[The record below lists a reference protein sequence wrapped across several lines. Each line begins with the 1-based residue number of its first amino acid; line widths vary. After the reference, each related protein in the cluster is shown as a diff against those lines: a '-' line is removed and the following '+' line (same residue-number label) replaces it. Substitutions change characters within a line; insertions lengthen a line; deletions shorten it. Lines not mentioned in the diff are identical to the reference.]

1 MSKSKVFPAD
11 YADSIPLAE
20 RFPMLDDLMK
30 QKKQWVC
37 LKDGMAINPKTGE
50 EAYVDNENTWGSFAE
65 ACKYAEENEDCGIGF
80 QLSYNKKKDKKKDKE
95 KDLKITVIH
104 FSNCVD
110 SAGDITNEKVADIF
124 HLWEESYAEFD
135 TDGTGLT
142 FLFVNTPVMQE
153 KDYEAS
159 EGDVNV
165 RIASCYECIPITGQ
179 YCETGEVATVDGK
192 EEWYPC
198 DKSKEEF
205 VLSTG
210 TAVLKRTYELFFG
223 VKKEKTEAEKLRGLE
238 IDSSLVSVDANT
250 YLKQKLTHL
259 LSTNKYFHNLWNRS
273 TPTERGRMAD
283 EIDILARLIKYL
295 SCNDQTLCKLFRA
308 SPYFRTRPKEE
319 QNYYEDI
326 FDPLEYFYN
335 TSFLGTANDDD
346 SAYIDPREKYG
357 AEESSTEAEN
367 TGNKANDVLQDFA
380 SPFMRRLLD
389 KAREVAKS
397 KLFAMNTFDNA
408 IDLIY
413 DPIYETINTLDTDI
427 DCAQVLINSYGNRLM
442 YCSEDDCWY
451 IYKGGY
457 WIRENN
463 KDLENIRK
471 YGEKI
476 TKRLSVIPY
485 WFDMPSYTKKRL
497 RRGANKFSNV
507 ASLKKILEAARAV
520 KPVTP
525 DVFNTKIE
533 RLKVGNGTVNLK
545 EGRLFKD
552 NPQDLFTTHTGVNYI
567 SACPEPRLFLKFLN
581 DIFCGDKELI
591 EYFRRMIGY
600 CITGETKEQLFF
612 VFYGGGANGKSTLIN
627 ILEEVLNDYVGSFDA
642 FALAKKNDGVSQA
655 NPTLLQN
662 RYARFVTISEKNQ
675 DTELDIALIKTIT
688 GGDKLSTRMLFQ
700 NNTAP
705 FRPMYKMIFTTN
717 YLPNID
723 WNDYGIQRRYKI
735 IPFNAQFTNDKADP
749 EIGNKILDNEK
760 EQILKWL
767 VDAAKMYYTD
777 YKEKLGEEP
786 KAVKE
791 AFEKA
796 RKESDSVYAFA
807 KEEIDV
813 TKNKSDIIQVKDLR
827 ERYRKWCEDREMIP
841 ARGLSSKIVKI
852 LEIRKPEKLS
862 GHPSRCYFFTG
873 IKCDYGETESK
884 KPQKQNTKKK

>member
-1 MSKSKVFPAD
+1 MVTLKVFPAD
-11 YADSIPLAE
+11 YKGSTPLAE
-20 RFPMLDDLMK
+20 RFPMLDEYMK

-50 EAYVDNENTWGSFAE
+50 EAYVDNKNTWGSFAE
-65 ACKYAEENEDCGIGF
+65 ACEYAEANEDCGIGF
-80 QLSYNKKKDKKKDKE
+80 QLGKYEDKDKE
-95 KDLKITVIH
+95 GKDKASKITAIH

-110 SAGDITNEKVADIF
+110 SGGDITNEKVADIF
-124 HLWEESYAEFD
+124 HCWEESYAEFD
-135 TDGTGLT
+135 TDGTGIT
-142 FLFVNTPVMQE
+142 FLFKHTPVMQG

-165 RIASCYECIPITGQ
+165 RIAFCYECIPITGY
-179 YCETGEVATVDGK
+179 YCEPVEVSQVDEK
-192 EEWYPC
+192 EEEYPS
-198 DKSKEEF
+198 DKSKEEYA
-205 VLSTG
+205 LSTG

-223 VKKEKTEAEKLRGLE
+223 VKTEKKKKEKSLNFE
-238 IDSSLVSVDANT
+238 IDPSLVSVDADPA
-250 YLKQKLTHL
+250 LKKKLTHL
-259 LSTNKYFHNLWNRS
+259 LLTNKYLHNLWNRS

-283 EIDILARLIKYL
+283 EIDILARLMKYL
-295 SCNDQTLCKLFRA
+295 SCDEQMLCKLFRA
-308 SPYFRTRPKEE
+308 SPYFRTRPKAE
-319 QNYYEDI
+319 QNYYEDV
-326 FDPLEYFYN
+326 FDPVDYL
-335 TSFLGTANDDD
+335 TSFPGTADNDD
-346 SAYIDPREKYG
+346 SAYVDPSENNG
-357 AEESSTEAEN
+357 VEAGQAEEEHVT
-367 TGNKANDVLQDFA
+367 NKANDVLPDFA
-380 SPFMRRLLD
+380 SPFMRRVLD
-389 KAREVAKS
+389 KAREVANKRQRT
-397 KLFAMNTFDNA
+397 AMLTFDNA

-413 DPIYETINTLDTDI
+413 DPVYETINTLDTDI
-427 DCAQVLINSYGNRLM
+427 DCANVLIESYGNRLL

-463 KDLENIRK
+463 KDLQNIRK
-471 YGEKI
+471 YGEEI

-520 KPVTP
+520 HPVTP
-525 DVFNTKIE
+525 DVFNTKKE
-533 RLKVGNGTVNLK
+533 VLKVGNGTVNLEK
-545 EGRLFKD
+545 GRLFKD
-552 NPQDLFTTHTGVNYI
+552 NPTDRFTTHTDVKYI
-567 SACPEPRLFLKFLN
+567 SSCPEPREFLKFLN

-612 VFYGGGANGKSTLIN
+612 VFYGGGANGKSTLLN
-627 ILEEVLNDYVGSFDA
+627 ILEEVLQDYVGSFDA

-749 EIGNKILDNEK
+749 EIGNRIIENEK

-791 AFEKA
+791 AFERA

-813 TKNKSDIIQVKDLR
+813 TNVKSDIIQVKDLR
-827 ERYRKWCEDREMIP
+827 ERYKKWCEDREMVP